1 MKDLR
6 TIPYLQGI
14 YYILTGIW
22 RLINIES
29 FIRVTGAKT
38 DIWLVQT
45 VGLLLLPYGLLCFY
59 IANNAQKNLIIAMAL
74 ALCSVC
80 LAGIN
85 VYYYLR
91 NDISWVYS
99 VDIVIEMI
107 FLVYWI
113 LYIYKGEV
121 SESQE

>member
-1 MKDLR
+1 MKDFR
-6 TIPYLQGI
+6 IIPYIQGV

-22 RLINIES
+22 PLINIES
-29 FIRVTGAKT
+29 FIRVTGPKT

-59 IANNAQKNLIIAMAL
+59 MANNTKKYPVIAIAL
-74 ALCSVC
+74 ALCSLS

-85 VYYYLR
+85 VYYYMKHAI
-91 NDISWVYS
+91 NWVYS
-99 VDIVIEMI
+99 IDFIIEMI

-113 LYIYKGEV
+113 LYISRGEV
-121 SESQE
+121 SENPE